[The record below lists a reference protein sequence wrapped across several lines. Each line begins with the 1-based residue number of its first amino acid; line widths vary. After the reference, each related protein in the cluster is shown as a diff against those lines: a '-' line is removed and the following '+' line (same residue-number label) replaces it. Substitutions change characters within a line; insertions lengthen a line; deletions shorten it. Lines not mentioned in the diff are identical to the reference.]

1 MFCCSVGSFLLLTG
15 APRSGVCG
23 FQSSKSMCSGSSGQ
37 PVVAKLD
44 PEPEEE
50 HFTLNATVIFQD
62 RVFVSNRSN
71 IDVWSY
77 HIPQLEKNSCS
88 PLTIGIILF
97 LKSINWW
104 ISFLIFQKKVEALII
119 LTFLFKFHFKRS
131 FSAQCTSDDCRLR
144 AFFCP
149 FIAEA
154 ASPKIQQ
161 LCQEKNVQTTKI
173 SRALAIAQSR
183 LLCMFNSKSDS
194 GTLH

>member
-1 MFCCSVGSFLLLTG
+1 MKLSYPTVGEEFLFSIDKRHNIIFEINQLVDFI
-15 APRSGVCG
+15 SYN
-23 FQSSKSMCSGSSGQ
+23 SK
-37 PVVAKLD
+37 
-44 PEPEEE
+44 
-50 HFTLNATVIFQD
+50 
-62 RVFVSNRSN
+62 
-71 IDVWSY
+71 
-77 HIPQLEKNSCS
+77 
-88 PLTIGIILF
+88 
-97 LKSINWW
+97 
-104 ISFLIFQKKVEALII
+104 KKVEALII

-144 AFFCP
+144 PSFRL

-194 GTLH
+194 ETLH